1 MESTLLKKFLGV
13 QVPNL
18 SLALYYSDF
27 GKEKKG
33 GKKKRTAGI
42 QNMILKFC

>member
-1 MESTLLKKFLGV
+1 MESTLLKKFLGI

-33 GKKKRTAGI
+33 GEKKK
-42 QNMILKFC
+42 NSWYSKYDS